1 MVLELSLPHIGIV
14 CIYHMVILDIEE
26 GGEGDEKE
34 EKKRQKRGG
43 KAAHKTLQA
52 KKAPQRI
59 TLSKAPRGKRKMV
72 TVITGLSTFGEF
84 LS

>member
-1 MVLELSLPHIGIV
+1 MLSVGV
-14 CIYHMVILDIEE
+14 EE
-26 GGEGDEKE
+26 TTDVADEKE

-43 KAAHKTLQA
+43 KAAHKSIQA

-72 TVITGLSTFGEF
+72 TVVTGLATFGKILDF
-84 LS
+84 VCR

>member
-1 MVLELSLPHIGIV
+1 MLSVGV
-14 CIYHMVILDIEE
+14 EE
-26 GGEGDEKE
+26 TTDVADEKE

-43 KAAHKTLQA
+43 KAAHKSIQA

-72 TVITGLSTFGEF
+72 TVVTGLATFGSKVLDF
-84 LS
+84 VCR